1 RILFL
6 ITSYVTYM
14 PNKNRTFE
22 SILNEGLTTEP
33 ASIIFDEVIDDVEDS
48 KYHKILKELFYFALN
63 NGPSLFTGISVPDSD
78 NPLIMAKIYLTKWCN
93 KYIRDRNNPALKK
106 PLKTFGEKDAA
117 LTTRVAA
124 NANIDDQKVL
134 NDYLRGHFLYMS
146 AENMNGSI
154 LEEYLA
160 EVLEPEGW
168 IWCAGSVYRAVDF
181 CYLGTS
187 PILLQVKNK
196 YNTESSSS
204 SAIRV
209 GTTIRKWNRLN
220 KSTKISGLDSPIPN
234 WKALIEMTEASKE
247 LAAKLTENSYLA
259 YINEKSTRELWTLD
273 D

>member
-1 RILFL
+1 
-6 ITSYVTYM
+6 
-14 PNKNRTFE
+14 
-22 SILNEGLTTEP
+22 
-33 ASIIFDEVIDDVEDS
+33 
-48 KYHKILKELFYFALN
+48 
-63 NGPSLFTGISVPDSD
+63 
-78 NPLIMAKIYLTKWCN
+78 
-93 KYIRDRNNPALKK
+93 
-106 PLKTFGEKDAA
+106 
-117 LTTRVAA
+117 
-124 NANIDDQKVL
+124 
-134 NDYLRGHFLYMS
+134 
-146 AENMNGSI
+146 
-154 LEEYLA
+154 

>member
-1 RILFL
+1 
-6 ITSYVTYM
+6 M

-48 KYHKILKELFYFALN
+48 KYHKNLKELFYFALN

-247 LAAKLTENSYLA
+247 LAAKLTENSYL
-259 YINEKSTRELWTLD
+259 
-273 D
+273 

>member
-1 RILFL
+1 
-6 ITSYVTYM
+6 M
-14 PNKNRTFE
+14 
-22 SILNEGLTTEP
+22 
-33 ASIIFDEVIDDVEDS
+33 
-48 KYHKILKELFYFALN
+48 
-63 NGPSLFTGISVPDSD
+63 FTGISVPDSD